1 LDENFSRPIT
11 FRTATRKA
19 LPDEVPLCPFR

>member
-11 FRTATRKA
+11 FRTATLTDAIR
-19 LPDEVPLCPFR
+19 RRRH